1 MEIYNLL
8 IFYVFILIIYKF
20 ECQINP
26 MYNSSKL
33 NQNIEFEAM
42 FRIDSL
48 YNNFTLTVQNDNI
61 FFSKSDTGNDKIF
74 YITTTFSK
82 SYFIISRDQ
91 QKRIG
96 IDDENKLHLY
106 KLDDKKNIE
115 KTFWNIIED
124 KNQNYFLIQNV
135 FNQKYLEIKTKNN
148 KLRCKNSIES
158 LNLNNTDN
166 IKNIYKFRF
175 FKLFEEVQIRPIDIE
190 MVNKEPID
198 ILMKYT
204 DYTDKS
210 LNITGIKENL
220 KVKDMEEI
228 KYSIRSILKY
238 IPWVRKIYIVMPNDK
253 VRFLKPIEEINDK
266 FVYIKVKDLIG
277 FDTSNPASVQL
288 NLFNL
293 EKYGISE
300 NFIYMDDNYFIG
312 GDLKKTDFFYYDDET
327 KKVVPAIVNRSFSE
341 ISKRLLLYLYN
352 KIFNPKDSINI
363 NDNLAWQLSI
373 ILSYKLIAD
382 NYDTSLV
389 QLELTHCALPLN
401 INDLKEIYNL
411 IKTKYKYA
419 NETLY
424 SNQKNIFN
432 LQPQLLFSF
441 FALNIKKRRVNSIP
455 YHNLA
460 LSQIRKN
467 YLYEKLIG
475 ISSGG
480 KEYTNLNEIGKKILS
495 ERFNFPHKYEIDFS
509 EETKTQREIIK
520 EEDQITYINKTDLK
534 LIEKIFEN
542 QLNYYIIIYW
552 AFIILIFS
560 LILLIIYSSYY
571 YCNKYDFCLKYNYN
585 EVKQDDIQI
594 K

>member
-389 QLELTHCALPLN
+389 QLEFTHCALPLN

-520 EEDQITYINKTDLK
+520 EEDQITYINKTELK

>member
-1 MEIYNLL
+1 
-8 IFYVFILIIYKF
+8 
-20 ECQINP
+20 

-61 FFSKSDTGNDKIF
+61 FFSKSDIGNDKIF

-455 YHNLA
+455 YNNLA

-520 EEDQITYINKTDLK
+520 EEDQITYINKTELK

>member
-61 FFSKSDTGNDKIF
+61 FFSKSDIGNDKIF

-520 EEDQITYINKTDLK
+520 EEDQITYINKTELK

>member
-61 FFSKSDTGNDKIF
+61 FFSKSDIGNDNIF

-341 ISKRLLLYLYN
+341 ISKRLLLNLYN

-571 YCNKYDFCLKYNYN
+571 YCNF
-585 EVKQDDIQI
+585 
-594 K
+594 

>member
-61 FFSKSDTGNDKIF
+61 FFSKSDNGNDKIF

-238 IPWVRKIYIVMPNDK
+238 IPWVRKIYIVMPNDE

-341 ISKRLLLYLYN
+341 ISKRLLLNLYN

-389 QLELTHCALPLN
+389 QLEFTHCALPLN

-460 LSQIRKN
+460 LSQIRIN
-467 YLYEKLIG
+467 YLYTKLIG

-520 EEDQITYINKTDLK
+520 EEDQITYINKTELK

>member
-106 KLDDKKNIE
+106 KLDDRKNIE

-210 LNITGIKENL
+210 LNITGIKENS

-341 ISKRLLLYLYN
+341 ISKRLLLNLYN

-520 EEDQITYINKTDLK
+520 EEDQITYINKTELK

>member
-520 EEDQITYINKTDLK
+520 EEDQITYINKTELK

>member
-48 YNNFTLTVQNDNI
+48 YNNFTLTVQNDDV
-61 FFSKSDTGNDKIF
+61 FFSKSDVGNDKIF

-389 QLELTHCALPLN
+389 QLEFTHCALPLN

-520 EEDQITYINKTDLK
+520 EEDQITYINKTELK

>member
-61 FFSKSDTGNDKIF
+61 FFSKSDGNDKIF

-82 SYFIISRDQ
+82 SYFIISREQ
-91 QKRIG
+91 QRRIG

-190 MVNKEPID
+190 MLNKEPID

-341 ISKRLLLYLYN
+341 ISKRLLLNLYN

-389 QLELTHCALPLN
+389 QLEFTHCALPLN

-460 LSQIRKN
+460 LSQIRIN
-467 YLYEKLIG
+467 YLYTKLIG

-520 EEDQITYINKTDLK
+520 EEDQITYINKTELK

>member
-106 KLDDKKNIE
+106 KLDDRKNIE

-341 ISKRLLLYLYN
+341 ISKRHLLYLYN

>member
-61 FFSKSDTGNDKIF
+61 FFSKSDIGNDKIF

-455 YHNLA
+455 YNNLA

-520 EEDQITYINKTDLK
+520 EEDQITYINKTELK

>member
-61 FFSKSDTGNDKIF
+61 FFSKSDIGNDKIF

-389 QLELTHCALPLN
+389 QLEFTHCALPLN

-460 LSQIRKN
+460 LSQIRIN
-467 YLYEKLIG
+467 YLYTKLIG

-520 EEDQITYINKTDLK
+520 EEDQITYINKTELK

>member
-61 FFSKSDTGNDKIF
+61 FFSKSDIGNDKIF

-210 LNITGIKENL
+210 LNITGIKENS

-520 EEDQITYINKTDLK
+520 EEDQITYINKTELK

>member
-61 FFSKSDTGNDKIF
+61 FFSKSDIGNDKIF

-166 IKNIYKFRF
+166 IKNIYKFHF

-293 EKYGISE
+293 
-300 NFIYMDDNYFIG
+300 
-312 GDLKKTDFFYYDDET
+312 
-327 KKVVPAIVNRSFSE
+327 SF
-341 ISKRLLLYLYN
+341 
-352 KIFNPKDSINI
+352 
-363 NDNLAWQLSI
+363 
-373 ILSYKLIAD
+373 
-382 NYDTSLV
+382 
-389 QLELTHCALPLN
+389 
-401 INDLKEIYNL
+401 
-411 IKTKYKYA
+411 
-419 NETLY
+419 
-424 SNQKNIFN
+424 
-432 LQPQLLFSF
+432 LF
-441 FALNIKKRRVNSIP
+441 L
-455 YHNLA
+455 
-460 LSQIRKN
+460 
-467 YLYEKLIG
+467 
-475 ISSGG
+475 
-480 KEYTNLNEIGKKILS
+480 
-495 ERFNFPHKYEIDFS
+495 
-509 EETKTQREIIK
+509 
-520 EEDQITYINKTDLK
+520 
-534 LIEKIFEN
+534 
-542 QLNYYIIIYW
+542 
-552 AFIILIFS
+552 
-560 LILLIIYSSYY
+560 
-571 YCNKYDFCLKYNYN
+571 
-585 EVKQDDIQI
+585 
-594 K
+594 

>member
-1 MEIYNLL
+1 
-8 IFYVFILIIYKF
+8 
-20 ECQINP
+20 
-26 MYNSSKL
+26 
-33 NQNIEFEAM
+33 
-42 FRIDSL
+42 
-48 YNNFTLTVQNDNI
+48 
-61 FFSKSDTGNDKIF
+61 
-74 YITTTFSK
+74 
-82 SYFIISRDQ
+82 
-91 QKRIG
+91 
-96 IDDENKLHLY
+96 
-106 KLDDKKNIE
+106 
-115 KTFWNIIED
+115 
-124 KNQNYFLIQNV
+124 
-135 FNQKYLEIKTKNN
+135 
-148 KLRCKNSIES
+148 
-158 LNLNNTDN
+158 
-166 IKNIYKFRF
+166 
-175 FKLFEEVQIRPIDIE
+175 
-190 MVNKEPID
+190 
-198 ILMKYT
+198 
-204 DYTDKS
+204 
-210 LNITGIKENL
+210 
-220 KVKDMEEI
+220 
-228 KYSIRSILKY
+228 
-238 IPWVRKIYIVMPNDK
+238 MPNDK

-341 ISKRLLLYLYN
+341 ISKRFLLYLYN

-389 QLELTHCALPLN
+389 QLEFTHCALPLN

-460 LSQIRKN
+460 LSQIRIN
-467 YLYEKLIG
+467 YLYTKLIG

-520 EEDQITYINKTDLK
+520 EEDQITYINKTELK